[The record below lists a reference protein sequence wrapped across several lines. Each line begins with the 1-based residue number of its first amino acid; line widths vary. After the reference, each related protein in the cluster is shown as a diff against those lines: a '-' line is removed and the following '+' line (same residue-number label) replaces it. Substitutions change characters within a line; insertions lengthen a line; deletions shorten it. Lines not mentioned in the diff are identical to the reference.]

1 MNKKKIKDSKERTPK
16 LSQEREMAEKVKKG
30 KAEETKPEKKRR
42 RKWKTI
48 LLSVVCVF
56 LTLILLGVIFVAI
69 VLDRM
74 LGKVDRVTGTEE
86 TLSSSELHEL
96 LNPTVTRPPEYTG
109 PAWNSDEITM
119 PTEPAEII
127 DTNNKINILLIGQ
140 DRRGK
145 SGRSL
150 SDAMILCTINKETKT
165 LTMTSFLR
173 DTYVQIPGHRQ
184 NKLNIAYPVGGM
196 ELLDATL
203 ELNFGVVVDGNVEV
217 DFTQF
222 ATIIDLFGGVD
233 INLTSAEAS
242 HLNNNYY
249 GWWLKEGVNHL
260 DGKQALAYSRIR
272 YIGTDFGR
280 TNRQRIVLTALLEQ
294 FRNASVDQLIS
305 AISGVLDLVTTD
317 MTDQQIIGYAMELAP
332 ILKDLKIVSQ
342 SIPVK
347 DTYYFGDV
355 SDRNIVDC
363 IFIDFEANRKV
374 LKDTIGD

>member
-1 MNKKKIKDSKERTPK
+1 MEKNKKKGR
-16 LSQEREMAEKVKKG
+16 L
-30 KAEETKPEKKRR
+30 
-42 RKWKTI
+42 KTV
-48 LLSVVCVF
+48 LLSVLCVI
-56 LTLILLGVIFVAI
+56 LTLVLLAVVFAAV

-74 LGKVDRVTGTEE
+74 LGKIDRVTGTQP

-96 LNPTVTRPPEYTG
+96 LNPTETRPPEYTG
-109 PAWNSDEITM
+109 PAYESDEITM

-145 SGRSL
+145 TGRSL

-173 DTYVQIPGHRQ
+173 DTYVQIPGHSQ

-222 ATIIDLFGGVD
+222 ATIIDSFGGVD
-233 INLTSAEAS
+233 IELTGAEAAHMNS
-242 HLNNNYY
+242 EN
-249 GWWLKEGVNHL
+249 GWWLKAGVNHL

-280 TNRQRIVLTALLEQ
+280 TNRQRIVLTALIDQ
-294 FRNASVDQLIS
+294 FRNSSVDQLVS
-305 AISGVLDLVTTD
+305 AISSVLDLVTTD
-317 MTDQQIIGYAMELAP
+317 MTDQEIIAYAIELAP
-332 ILKDLKIVSQ
+332 MLKDLKIVSQ
-342 SIPVK
+342 SIPVA
-347 DTYYFGDV
+347 DSYYFGDV

-363 IFIDFEANRKV
+363 IFIDFETNRKV
-374 LKDTIGD
+374 LQDTLGD